1 MKLDCHA
8 DARNDSEK
16 HLLDEL
22 GSEIPALTSLPYWTT
37 FIILINKRLFVER
50 YIKEFTEYLV
60 AEKNASAHTLENYLN
75 DLSQFGE
82 FLKQSGHAG
91 ESSDFKIES
100 IDRLAVRSYL
110 GYLYDKKFSPS
121 TMRRKLSTLSSFFRF
136 LCREGYIENN
146 VVKTV
151 PAPKRENRLPT
162 FLSIDEMFRLI
173 DLPKGEGFLVVRDRA
188 MLELFYST
196 GVRISE
202 LVSLKVEDINLG
214 SQMVKVL
221 GKGGKERLLPFG
233 RKCVEALENYKKV
246 RSEKLISTKISTEFF
261 FLNNRGNGITTRG
274 VRKIIGKYVTT
285 GNFPGKVSPH
295 SIRHS
300 FATHLLEGGADL
312 RSIQELLGHA
322 SLSTTQKYTHLTID
336 KLVET
341 YDQAHPRAKE

>member
-1 MKLDCHA
+1 
-8 DARNDSEK
+8 
-16 HLLDEL
+16 
-22 GSEIPALTSLPYWTT
+22 
-37 FIILINKRLFVER
+37 VEY
-50 YIKEFTEYLV
+50 YIKEFTSYLV
-60 AEKNASAHTLENYLN
+60 AEKNASPHTIESYLN
-75 DLSQFGE
+75 DISQFKE
-82 FLKQSGHAG
+82 FLKKSGHAG
-91 ESSDFKIES
+91 EFCDFKIDS
-100 IDRLAVRSYL
+100 IDRLAIRSFL
-110 GYLYDKKFSPS
+110 AFLYDKKFSAS

-136 LCREGYIENN
+136 LCREGHLKNN

-151 PAPKRENRLPT
+151 LAPKTENKLPS

-173 DLPKGEGFLVVRDRA
+173 DLPKGDSFLALRDRA

-196 GVRISE
+196 GIRVSE
-202 LVSLKVEDINLG
+202 LVSIKTEDLNHATQI
-214 SQMVKVL
+214 VKVL

-233 RKCVEALENYKKV
+233 RKCSEALAKYIKA
-246 RSEKLISTKISTEFF
+246 RIEKLSSSKTNTEFL
-261 FLNNRGNGITTRG
+261 FLNYRGKDISTRG
-274 VRKIIGKYVTT
+274 VRKVIEKYVTT
-285 GNFPGKVSPH
+285 GNFPEKVSPH

>member
-1 MKLDCHA
+1 ME
-8 DARNDSEK
+8 N
-16 HLLDEL
+16 
-22 GSEIPALTSLPYWTT
+22 
-37 FIILINKRLFVER
+37 
-50 YIKEFTEYLV
+50 YIKEFTGYLV
-60 AEKNASAHTLENYLN
+60 AEKNASPHTIESYLN
-75 DLSQFGE
+75 DISQFKE
-82 FLKQSGHAG
+82 FLKKSGHAG
-91 ESSDFKIES
+91 EFFDFKIGS
-100 IDRLAVRSYL
+100 IDRLAIRSFL
-110 GYLYDKKFSPS
+110 AFLYDKKFSAS

-136 LCREGYIENN
+136 LCREGHLKTN

-151 PAPKRENRLPT
+151 LAPKTENKLPS

-173 DLPKGEGFLVVRDRA
+173 DLPKGDSFLALRDRA

-196 GVRISE
+196 GIRVSE
-202 LVSLKVEDINLG
+202 LVSIKTEDLNQATQI
-214 SQMVKVL
+214 VKVL

-233 RKCVEALENYKKV
+233 QKCSEALAKYIKARTKKL
-246 RSEKLISTKISTEFF
+246 SSAKINTEFL
-261 FLNNRGNGITTRG
+261 FLNYRGKNISTRG

-285 GNFPGKVSPH
+285 GNFPEKVSPH

-341 YDQAHPRAKE
+341 YDRAHPRAKE

>member
-1 MKLDCHA
+1 M
-8 DARNDSEK
+8 EQ
-16 HLLDEL
+16 
-22 GSEIPALTSLPYWTT
+22 
-37 FIILINKRLFVER
+37 
-50 YIKEFTEYLV
+50 YIKEFTDYLV
-60 AEKNASAHTLENYLN
+60 AEKNASPHTLESYLN
-75 DLSQFGE
+75 DISQFE
-82 FLKQSGHAG
+82 DFLKQSGHAG
-91 ESSDFKIES
+91 ESPKIDS
-100 IDRLAVRSYL
+100 IDRLAIRSYL
-110 GYLYDKKFSPS
+110 GFLYDKKFSAS

-136 LCREGYIENN
+136 LCREGYLQSN
-146 VVKTV
+146 VVKSV
-151 PAPKRENRLPT
+151 PAPKMESKLPS
-162 FLSIDEMFRLI
+162 FLSVDEMFRLI
-173 DLPKGEGFLVVRDRA
+173 DLPEGEDFLVVRDRA

-202 LVSLKVEDINLG
+202 LVSLKTGDIDRTA
-214 SQMVKVL
+214 QMVKVL

-233 RKCVEALENYKKV
+233 KKCVEALDKYEKS
-246 RSEKLISTKISTEFF
+246 RSDKIISTKVNSEYL
-261 FLNNRGNGITTRG
+261 FLNHRGKGITTRG

-322 SLSTTQKYTHLTID
+322 SLSTTQKYTHVTID

>member
-1 MKLDCHA
+1 M
-8 DARNDSEK
+8 EQ
-16 HLLDEL
+16 
-22 GSEIPALTSLPYWTT
+22 
-37 FIILINKRLFVER
+37 
-50 YIKEFTEYLV
+50 YIKEFTDYLV
-60 AEKNASAHTLENYLN
+60 AEKNASPHTLESYLN
-75 DLSQFGE
+75 DISQFE
-82 FLKQSGHAG
+82 DFLKQSGHAG
-91 ESSDFKIES
+91 ESPKIDS
-100 IDRLAVRSYL
+100 IDRLAIRSYL
-110 GYLYDKKFSPS
+110 GFLYDKKFSAS

-136 LCREGYIENN
+136 LCREGYLQSN
-146 VVKTV
+146 VVKSV
-151 PAPKRENRLPT
+151 PAPKMESKLPS
-162 FLSIDEMFRLI
+162 FLSVDEMFRLI
-173 DLPKGEGFLVVRDRA
+173 DLPEGEDFLVVRDRA

-202 LVSLKVEDINLG
+202 LVSLKTGDIDRTA
-214 SQMVKVL
+214 QMVKVL

-233 RKCVEALENYKKV
+233 KKCVEALDKYEKS
-246 RSEKLISTKISTEFF
+246 RSDKIISTKVNSEYL
-261 FLNNRGNGITTRG
+261 FLNHRGKGITTRG

>member
-1 MKLDCHA
+1 MK
-8 DARNDSEK
+8 
-16 HLLDEL
+16 
-22 GSEIPALTSLPYWTT
+22 
-37 FIILINKRLFVER
+37 R
-50 YIKEFTEYLV
+50 YIKEYTDYLV
-60 AEKNASAHTLENYLN
+60 AEKNASPHTLESYLN
-75 DLSQFGE
+75 DILQFEE
-82 FLKQSGHAG
+82 FLKRSGHAG
-91 ESSDFKIES
+91 ESSSINMNS

-110 GYLYDKKFSPS
+110 GFLYDKKFSAA

-136 LCREGYIENN
+136 LCREGHLQNN
-146 VVKTV
+146 VVKSV
-151 PAPKRENRLPT
+151 PAPKIENKLPT

-173 DLPKGEGFLVVRDRA
+173 DLPEGKGFLAVRDRA

-202 LVSLKVEDINLG
+202 LVSLEMKDLNLAT
-214 SQMVKVL
+214 QLVKVL

-233 RKCVEALENYKKV
+233 KKCVEALEDYIKV
-246 RSEKLISTKISTEFF
+246 RLEKINTQKINTDFF
-261 FLNNRGNGITTRG
+261 FLNHRGNGITTRG